1 MWISFAARIA
11 TRCRPI
17 PMRTASAFV
26 WSTRMMERHRFVT
39 KLVCYFFV
47 TLTLVS
53 APARAQATAEVPAI
67 VVSGEGIVKA
77 TPDQA
82 WVRIGAESRSKSAKD
97 AQQRNAEVM
106 TAVQQKLAVLGI
118 PKDAVKTVGID
129 LQPEFDYNNGRQTLR
144 GYVARNTIEVR
155 IDDFSKVGEIL
166 DLAVGSGATSVSGV
180 RFDIKDRDRVER
192 EALRLAVVDARARA
206 EAAAAGANLR
216 LGDVVRIEEQR
227 AIVAPPRP
235 VMMAMRQSAE
245 GMAADQTAIAPGELE
260 IRSTVTMTVSVR

>member
-1 MWISFAARIA
+1 MSAVMAKLKGAGLGADAI
-11 TRCRPI
+11 
-17 PMRTASAFV
+17 RTV
-26 WSTRMMERHRFVT
+26 
-39 KLVCYFFV
+39 
-47 TLTLVS
+47 
-53 APARAQATAEVPAI
+53 
-67 VVSGEGIVKA
+67 
-77 TPDQA
+77 
-82 WVRIGAESRSKSAKD
+82 
-97 AQQRNAEVM
+97 
-106 TAVQQKLAVLGI
+106 AV
-118 PKDAVKTVGID
+118 D

-155 IDDFSKVGEIL
+155 VDDIARVGEIL